1 MAILRMKKIREL
13 SSEELKSKLAELRL
27 DLAKDR
33 AQVAV
38 GGTPV
43 NPGKVREVRRTIA
56 RILTALE
63 ERARKKPK

>member
-1 MAILRMKKIREL
+1 MKKIREL